1 MTHNE
6 SIIKSVMDGNVV
18 QFRELVTSALAQKTH
33 EALGAYKIE
42 VAANL
47 LAPKE

>member
-1 MTHNE
+1 MTHSE

-18 QFRELVTSALAQKTH
+18 EFRELVTSALFQKTH
-33 EALGAYKIE
+33 EALSAYKIE
-42 VAANL
+42 VASNM